1 MNRDHEESASKL
13 PSLRKRLILIL
24 GGAGLLLLTTLS
36 LLMVAAESKMEE
48 LSLRHWLEA
57 EVTRYGDDWLR
68 LGELAPAPSPRQF
81 SSYWTQ
87 AGRLPAWLR
96 PYQTPGFYEHQLGE
110 EDKHFLVRPHPSG
123 QGLLYLVFNDDADD
137 YLDPYEDRLHLIT
150 RLIGLTLLLGCV
162 AFGIW
167 LVRHITRPLERLRQR
182 VAHLTPDRAD
192 FVPDAPWQELR
203 EIEQALLAGKQEVAA
218 VFAREQEFS
227 RFASHELRTPNMVIQ
242 GSAALLGKVSDLPAP
257 AARAAGRI
265 RTASD
270 EMALLTET
278 FLLLGRKEAVER
290 PPQLVAPLIRRELA
304 RLAPLLQRES
314 VEIRLQLDEQSEV
327 QAPLSLL
334 AIALGNLLKNALS
347 YADGHIEIALN
358 RQALTISNP
367 TAAAPDQ
374 ILGYG
379 CGLTIIQ
386 RICEKLDW
394 HIITRLEEGVF
405 SAKLEMGQG
414 TVIDDDSSQA
424 DEAESGL

>member
-1 MNRDHEESASKL
+1 MPPGPPL
-13 PSLRKRLILIL
+13 PSLRRRLILAL
-24 GGAGLLLLTTLS
+24 GSAGLLLLVLLS
-36 LLMVAAESKMEE
+36 LLMVVAEDKMEE

-57 EVTRYGDDWLR
+57 EATRYGDDWLR

-81 SSYWTQ
+81 SSYWTE
-87 AGRLPAWLR
+87 AGRLPAWLKAYR
-96 PYQTPGFYEHQLGE
+96 NPGFFEHQLGR

-137 YLDPYEDRLHLIT
+137 YLDPYEDKLHLVT
-150 RLIGLTLLLGCV
+150 RLIGLALLLGSL

-167 LVRHITRPLERLRQR
+167 LVRHITGPLERLRQR
-182 VAHLTPDRAD
+182 VAHLTPDQGD

-203 EIEQALLAGKQEVAA
+203 EIEQALLAGKREVAA

-242 GSAALLGKVSDLPAP
+242 GSAALLGKVTDLPAP
-257 AARAAGRI
+257 ATRAVARIRAA
-265 RTASD
+265 AD

-290 PPQLVAPLIRRELA
+290 PPQQVAPLIRRELT
-304 RLAPLLQRES
+304 RLAPLLQRETLD
-314 VEIRLQLDEQSEV
+314 IRLHLDEESEV

-347 YADGHIEIALN
+347 YAEGHIEITLHE
-358 RQALTISNP
+358 QVLTLSNP

-386 RICEKLDW
+386 RICEKLGW
-394 HIITRLEEGVF
+394 QIETWLEDGIF
-405 SAKLEMGQG
+405 SARLAMIPGETTK
-414 TVIDDDSSQA
+414 A
-424 DEAESGL
+424 

>member
-1 MNRDHEESASKL
+1 MSL
-13 PSLRKRLILIL
+13 PSLRRRLILAL
-24 GGAGLLLLTTLS
+24 GGAGLLLLVILS
-36 LLMVAAESKMEE
+36 LLMVVAEDKMEE

-57 EVTRYGDDWLR
+57 EVTRYNDDWLR
-68 LGELAPAPSPRQF
+68 LGTAAPAPSPRQF
-81 SSYWTQ
+81 SSYWTEH
-87 AGRLPAWLR
+87 GRLPAWLKA
-96 PYQTPGFYEHQLGE
+96 YQSPGFFEHQLGK

-137 YLDPYEDRLHLIT
+137 YLDPYEDKLHLVT
-150 RLIGLTLLLGCV
+150 RLIGLALLLGCI

-182 VAHLTPDRAD
+182 VAHLTPDQAD

-203 EIEQALLAGKQEVAA
+203 EIELALLAGKQEVAA

-242 GSAALLGKVSDLPAP
+242 GSAALLGKVTDLPAP
-257 AARAAGRI
+257 AARAASRI
-265 RTASD
+265 RAASD

-290 PPQLVAPLIRRELA
+290 PPQRVAPLIRRELA
-304 RLAPLLQRES
+304 RLAPLLQRENLDIHLS
-314 VEIRLQLDEQSEV
+314 LDEQSEV

-347 YADGHIEIALN
+347 YADGHIEIVLAG
-358 RQALTISNP
+358 QIITISNP

-386 RICEKLDW
+386 RICEKLGW
-394 HIITRLEEGVF
+394 RIATRLEGGLF
-405 SAKLEMGQG
+405 SARLEMLA
-414 TVIDDDSSQA
+414 TPSPLPNPSSP
-424 DEAESGL
+424 GG